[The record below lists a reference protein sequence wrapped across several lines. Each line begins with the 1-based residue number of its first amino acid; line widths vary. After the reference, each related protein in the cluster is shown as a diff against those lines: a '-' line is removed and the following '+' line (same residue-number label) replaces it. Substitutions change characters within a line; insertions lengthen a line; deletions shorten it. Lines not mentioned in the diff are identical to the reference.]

1 MSTAS
6 SSRPLSRGA
15 ACLPCRKL
23 KAKCDGN
30 KPACGR
36 CIANNRPDDCEYATG
51 AEVTR
56 SRLLEEN
63 IALLEA
69 RIKELE
75 NPGET
80 APSVQ
85 LHDPRRQASTSA
97 AGPSRLLMPAMAGP
111 SGIPLYPASMGP
123 PVGETHRPPRIQ
135 RWFTR
140 LRNVAHTAHV
150 PEPTPQ
156 EVQMLIQIFMANASQ
171 LGFFLNPTRFRRGGA
186 PHQEN
191 DALMNAVYLWGSKLS
206 NSTGL
211 RARESYFANRATQ
224 AASSATMMAQAT
236 AVLHMIQAEVL
247 LANYFF
253 TTGRLLEGR
262 YHTLAAVALVT
273 GSRYH
278 LIDVGTMGGDPIGAG
293 ERIQAFWTVMAQD
306 KMWAAAMNTP
316 SVCQSGRTN
325 IQITTPWPLA
335 TGAYEQGMVVP
346 HSGNYSVEDF
356 LRGAVDDSNEDFS
369 PLAIRVKSCGLH
381 DRAIYIAQ
389 QYRVDMPNRNE
400 FLARFG
406 ALDTLIE
413 RYHRQLAGIRNRSP
427 EDMREVLVARTITC
441 TAAIQLHSTF
451 SSHQPM
457 SWQKT
462 VCVAVAAG
470 RALDVVNVSQG
481 LHLDPILAVLWS
493 TICKVLVGE
502 LRRVLQSATPVRQ
515 EEVANITSSL
525 DKITATMTTLSANS
539 PLMGQHLAE
548 IQQARAMLA

>member
-6 SSRPLSRGA
+6 SSRPLNRGA

-75 NPGET
+75 SPGEG

-85 LHDPRRQASTSA
+85 LHDPRRHASTSSST
-97 AGPSRLLMPAMAGP
+97 GPSRLPMPAMAGP
-111 SGIPLYPASMGP
+111 SGIPLYPTSMAP
-123 PVGETHRPPRIQ
+123 PV
-135 RWFTR
+135 
-140 LRNVAHTAHV
+140 AHV

-156 EVQMLIQIFMANASQ
+156 EIQLLVQIFMANASQ

-186 PHQEN
+186 PHPGN
-191 DALMNAVYLWGSKLS
+191 DAMMNAVYLWGSKLS

-211 RARESYFANRATQ
+211 RARESYFVHRATQ
-224 AASSATMMAQAT
+224 AASGTTMGHGT
-236 AVLHMIQAEVL
+236 TVLYTIQAEVL

-253 TTGRLLEGR
+253 STGRLLEGR

-273 GSRYH
+273 GSRFH
-278 LIDVGTMGGDPIGAG
+278 LLDVGAMAGDPIGAG
-293 ERIQAFWTVMAQD
+293 ERIQAFWTVLAQD
-306 KMWAAAMNTP
+306 KMWASAMNTP
-316 SVCQSGRTN
+316 PSICQGGRTN

-335 TGAYEQGMVVP
+335 TGAYEQGMLVP
-346 HSGNYSVEDF
+346 LGGNYTTEDF
-356 LRGAVDDSNEDFS
+356 LRGAVDDSNEAFS
-369 PLAIRVKSCGLH
+369 PLAMRAKACSLQ
-381 DRAIYIAQ
+381 DRAIYVSS
-389 QYRVDMPNRNE
+389 QYRADMPNRNE
-400 FLARFG
+400 YLARFS

-413 RYHRQLAGIRNRSP
+413 RYHRQLAAIRNRSP
-427 EDMREVLVARTITC
+427 EDMRELLVARTFTC
-441 TAAIQLHSTF
+441 AAAIQLHSTF
-451 SSHQPM
+451 SSQQPM

-470 RALDVVNVSQG
+470 HALDVVNLNQVP
-481 LHLDPILAVLWS
+481 HLDPILAVLWS
-493 TICKVLVGE
+493 TICKVLVSE
-502 LRRVLQSATPVRQ
+502 LRRVLQSAAPVRQ
-515 EEVANITSSL
+515 EEITNITSSL
-525 DKITATMTTLSANS
+525 DKITAAMTSLSASS
-539 PLMGQHLAE
+539 PLMGEYCASHLAE
-548 IQQARAMLA
+548 IQQARATLA